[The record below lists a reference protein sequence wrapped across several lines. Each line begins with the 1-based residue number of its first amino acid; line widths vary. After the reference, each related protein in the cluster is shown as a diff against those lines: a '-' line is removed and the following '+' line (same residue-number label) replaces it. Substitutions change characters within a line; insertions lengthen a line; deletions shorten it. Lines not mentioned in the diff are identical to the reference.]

1 MILAIDVGNST
12 TTVGLFDREGKLLFR
27 ATLETTRS
35 KTQDQCAIDL
45 LGVFRLY
52 GADIRGVDGSILS
65 SVVPP
70 LTAIFTEAMTRLTGK
85 VPMVVGPGI
94 KTGLNI
100 KAEIH
105 NQLGSDIVASSV
117 AAIAAYPS
125 PIVMVDLGTAT
136 SASLIIGS
144 VYEGCVIMP
153 GLTLALEAMWS
164 RADALPPISLES
176 TAPVELLGR
185 TTEESMR
192 SGALYGHAAMLEGII
207 DRMEGA
213 AGSSVTVVATG
224 GEAPRILRYCKRTVH
239 YDADL
244 VMRGLYLLYQ
254 KNTRKPRRS

>member
-1 MILAIDVGNST
+1 MILSVDVGNST
-12 TTVGLFDREGKLLFR
+12 TTVGLFDETGKLTFR
-27 ATLETTRS
+27 ATLETSRS
-35 KTQDQCAIDL
+35 KTRDQCAIDL
-45 LGVFRLY
+45 LGVFGLY
-52 GADIRGVDGSILS
+52 GADIHRVDGSILS

-70 LTAIFTEAMTRLTGK
+70 LTAIFTDALTRLTGK
-85 VPMVVGPGI
+85 TPMVVGPGI

-105 NQLGSDIVASSV
+105 NQLGSDIVASAV
-117 AAIAAYPS
+117 AAMAAYPS

-136 SASLIIGS
+136 SASLISGS

-164 RADALPPISLES
+164 RADALSPISLES

-185 TTEESMR
+185 TTEEAMR
-192 SGALYGHAAMLEGII
+192 SGALYGHAAMLDGVI
-207 DRMEGA
+207 DRLEEA
-213 AGSSVTVVATG
+213 AGSPVTVVATG
-224 GEAPRILRYCKRTVH
+224 GSAPRILRCCKRTAH

-254 KNTRKPRRS
+254 KNTRKSRRT